1 MDQLEISDAL
11 RVMESDPSYV
21 TEPAYRANTLLWP
34 DNLISFVD
42 CHLAYL
48 KAHPATNPNHYL
60 SNLRLML
67 RKS

>member
-11 RVMESDPSYV
+11 QAMESDPFLV
-21 TEPAYRANTLLWP
+21 TESAYRANTLLWP

-48 KAHPATNPNHYL
+48 KSHPSTNPSHYL